1 MTAIATQ
8 TMEDRSVTLEAMP
21 PEDAVA
27 ALVEAA
33 AHMNASDLFIAS
45 NERQVLISLRH
56 LGIVR
61 RFAEVSL
68 VQGRRFISHIKA
80 VADMDVAERRRP
92 LDGRWLLRDAQGAKL
107 DLRIN
112 TIPTLYGEDCA
123 VRILEYN
130 SALLELDD
138 LGLLRPQQAA
148 IRQLLQRPSGLVL
161 VTGPTGSGKTTT
173 LYACLQALNDGRR
186 KISTIEDPIE
196 FAVEGFRQSQVNA
209 KLNLDFPELLR
220 SVLRQAPDV
229 IMIGEVRDRI
239 TAETAVRAANSG
251 HLVFATLHAPV
262 AAGAVQVMLSL
273 GVNSHFLASGLA
285 AVLAQRLVRVLCPD
299 CRVPYDIADSPYTFE
314 EVRSHLEDD
323 EGTLIYGPGGCD
335 RCLQSGYAART
346 GIFELLE
353 VQGRLRRMVADMQ
366 RARVVEQAEAES
378 GMIEF
383 RRAALIAAAKGV
395 TSTEEILRAV
405 PFDYL
410 TEEE

>member
-1 MTAIATQ
+1 MTAITTQ
-8 TMEDRSVTLEAMP
+8 SEQERSATLEAMP
-21 PEDAVA
+21 AEDAVA

-33 AHMNASDLFIAS
+33 GRMNASDVFIAS
-45 NERQVLISLRH
+45 NERRIMISLRH
-56 LGIVR
+56 LGMVR
-61 RFAEVSL
+61 SFAEVS
-68 VQGRRFISHIKA
+68 VAQGRRFISHIKA

-92 LDGRWLLRDAQGAKL
+92 LDGRWLLRDANGMKL

-123 VRILEYN
+123 IRILEYDA
-130 SALLELDD
+130 ALLELHQ

-148 IRQLLQRPSGLVL
+148 LRQLLERPSGLVL

-173 LYACLQALNDGRR
+173 LYACLQALNDGQR

-196 FAVEGFRQSQVNA
+196 FAVDGFRQSQVNA

-273 GVNSHFLASGLA
+273 GVNAHFLASGLA
-285 AVLAQRLVRVLCPD
+285 GVIAQRLVRLLCPH
-299 CRVPYDIADSPYTFE
+299 CKVSYELSESPYTFE
-314 EVRSHLEDD
+314 EVRSHLNDD
-323 EGTLIYGPGGCD
+323 EGEVLYGPGGCE
-335 RCLQSGYAART
+335 RCFHSGYIARS
-346 GIFELLE
+346 GIFELLQ

-366 RARVVEQAEAES
+366 RARDIEQAAVEA

-383 RRAALIAAAKGV
+383 RRAALIAVARGI

-405 PFDYL
+405 PFDFL